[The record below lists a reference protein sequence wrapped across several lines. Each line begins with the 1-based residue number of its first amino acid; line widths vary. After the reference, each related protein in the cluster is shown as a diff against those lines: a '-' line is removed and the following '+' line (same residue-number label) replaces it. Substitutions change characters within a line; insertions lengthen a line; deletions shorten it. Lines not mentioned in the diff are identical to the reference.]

1 MKKNIR
7 YLCRVL
13 VYALGL
19 FFMAMGVA
27 FSVNSR
33 LGVSPVNSLPY
44 VISLISG
51 MDLGTCVTAVFSVY
65 ILVQIL
71 LKRKDFKW
79 INLSQ
84 LVFSAL
90 FGYFVDYAKWIAGG
104 FVLPG
109 YIGQLA
115 TLGISMVFI
124 AIGLSLYLGV
134 KLVNMPMEGMTI
146 AISQCFPDIP
156 FHRMKIVVDCSA
168 VTLGIVL
175 SFLFLGSLQ
184 GIGEGTVI
192 CALLIG
198 KLLPVAQKPILPV
211 VERICFG

>member
-7 YLCRVL
+7 YLYRVL
-13 VYALGL
+13 IYALGL

-27 FSVNSR
+27 FSVNSK

-51 MDLGTCVTAVFSVY
+51 MELGTCVTAVFSVY
-65 ILVQIL
+65 ILAQIL

-79 INLSQ
+79 INLTQ
-84 LVFSAL
+84 LVFSAM
-90 FGYFVDYAKWIAGG
+90 FGYFVDYAKWIAGS

-115 TLGISMVFI
+115 TLGISMVFV
-124 AIGLSLYLGV
+124 AVGLSLYLGV

-146 AISQCFPDIP
+146 AISQHFPDIP
-156 FHRMKIVVDCSA
+156 FHRMKISVDCSTVA
-168 VTLGIVL
+168 LGIAL

-184 GIGEGTVI
+184 GIREGTVI

-198 KLLPVAQKPILPV
+198 KMLPITQKPILPV